1 MKIILAVLVIVGVVF
16 FVTRKQQREAFDE
29 REAREKTASEAMYAR
44 QDQKYREQKQ
54 QFHDQAK
61 ARREESI
68 RQNAPERDRIARE
81 FPDGYRAL
89 GMKAGGNLDECIVTV
104 RDLHMTSYDKSG
116 RQYTQVMLSAQCGPS
131 LEESFSS
138 N

>member
-1 MKIILAVLVIVGVVF
+1 MKIIVVLLILGAVVF
-16 FVTRKQQREAFDE
+16 GFSRSQKKSFEE
-29 REAREKTASEAMYAR
+29 REAREKVASEAMYAR

-81 FPDGYRAL
+81 FPDAYRAL
-89 GMKAGGNLDECIVTV
+89 GMKVGANLDECMVTS

-116 RQYTQVMLSAQCGPS
+116 RQYTQVVLTAQCGPS